1 MPKYK
6 DDQFVTI
13 TNEFEQIQKCVGMY
27 ISSGGTTG
35 AIHLFK
41 EMFNNALDECVNEN
55 SPANRIDVIFD
66 TKTQQI
72 TVMDNGRVIPFD

>member
-41 EMFNNALDECVNEN
+41 ERTLVVISKPACFNSLLKLRERTD
-55 SPANRIDVIFD
+55 
-66 TKTQQI
+66 
-72 TVMDNGRVIPFD
+72 G